1 MHDEACA
8 QRVTGDA
15 VERRLEEEVHRTR
28 RLTEGARAAGA
39 QVHNLPKSPA
49 DLGDNGEFRYAVL
62 GPEAASESGR
72 PSAAASD
79 SSPKPR
85 DRTSPGCIA
94 TWWCWRCPRAMGSPP
109 RAR

>member
-15 VERRLEEEVHRTR
+15 VERRLTDEVHRTR
-28 RLTEGARAAGA
+28 RLTEGARATGA

-49 DLGDNGEFRYAVL
+49 DLTDNGEFRYAVL
-62 GPEAASESGR
+62 GPEAASESGK
-72 PSAAASD
+72 PNAVASRYLAETTG
-79 SSPKPR
+79 P
-85 DRTSPGCIA
+85 TSLECIA
-94 TWWCWRCPRAMGSPP
+94 MSWCWRFHPAMVSPR